1 MEDQEDWL
9 LLLSSNSILNELLVL
24 AEELRVQLDVS
35 WLVDTMNVT
44 ETSGDG
50 EVWGD
55 RGESLVDGQD
65 VLGLSVKRV
74 VVNILVVN
82 TILLTTSDTDLLNG
96 V

>member
-24 AEELRVQLDVS
+24 AEELRMQLDVS

-44 ETSGDG
+44 ETSRDG

-65 VLGLSVKRV
+65 VLRLSVKRV